1 MDVREI
7 SLLLLLSVQV
17 SKVRPF
23 LFVKSDT
30 KIIIRSNNISNRLKV
45 HIWWESMF
53 GTAVTSVRGSHHEV
67 LPGLRGENTAD
78 TLAMYYC
85 NCVDNDKKKPGPEK
99 DYYGYS
105 YNERPLLWS
114 VGRDRAGE
122 QNWNRVLRRD
132 VTGARGG
139 GESSEQSD
147 VINRDTDN
155 SISPHNCT
163 PP

>member
-7 SLLLLLSVQV
+7 RLLLLLSVQV

-85 NCVDNDKKKPGPEK
+85 NCVDNDKKKPGPGK

-114 VGRDRAGE
+114 VGRDWAGDRE
-122 QNWNRVLRRD
+122 TEIEFW
-132 VTGARGG
+132 GEMSPGPG
-139 GESSEQSD
+139 GEGSEQSD

-163 PP
+163 PL